1 MIDQRILKLLKTPE
15 EIKAEDL
22 PILEQEIGKYPFI
35 QSIRALYLYGTH
47 RHDLAAYKNLLTATA
62 AYTTDK
68 KILYQF
74 INRETKSENNNVVEE
89 KEIPATNDIVPLSN
103 AVSGNLKS
111 KFESTKST
119 FPKVKIEEEVVE
131 NQLGKEEEEITE
143 HIEEI
148 SEQNIESAQE
158 ILTDQQLIE
167 EVNVGD
173 FSTREDIEQ
182 SFDEENESI
191 PEVVEIVDISMEKSS
206 DEVAI
211 HDLIEVETKDVLEVE
226 ETILDEEPLV
236 EKDPIEENK
245 NSNEETIEVD
255 GQFEEKIEEKVPYEI
270 SIAEPIISKENSEIS
285 EIKKETT
292 QEDNSQL
299 SFYERF
305 DHLPKVEIKSVK
317 EEYISEAPKQ
327 NPERHLSEMDRLIAE
342 VEAKM
347 KQKKVNQT
355 EEIKVVEEE
364 VVNADI
370 SFAEN
375 YDSLNEIKT
384 LPVEPSTTVEDKK
397 EEEVVKEEVSH
408 DVQPEILIH
417 EDKNREWKPLMVEN
431 NLPDAL
437 ITIQKSEPEF
447 IAKIQQPIIE
457 EPKILE
463 EVLEINKAVE
473 QVQETEE
480 RPVLNVSFF
489 SNDVKPFEPVQ
500 KVDKIVEPIDNKEN
514 KLETVVSDTS
524 NVPHF
529 INTWQNW
536 LKVDKKD
543 SVLLEEN
550 NDTETVDEPENVE
563 VEKEEIKAK
572 AIETFIENNPKIS
585 KLKEETDFVVKE
597 KGENISHLMTETLAG
612 LYVQQ
617 KLYTKA
623 IGAYQILKEKYPDKE
638 EYFEEKIKEVKEI
651 RSAK

>member
-119 FPKVKIEEEVVE
+119 FPKVKTEENVVE

-167 EVNVGD
+167 EVNVDD
-173 FSTREDIEQ
+173 FSTREDIDH

-191 PEVVEIVDISMEKSS
+191 PEVVEIVDISVEKSS

-255 GQFEEKIEEKVPYEI
+255 GQFEELIEEKVPYEI

-375 YDSLNEIKT
+375 YDSLNEIKAVP
-384 LPVEPSTTVEDKK
+384 LEPSTLVEDKK
-397 EEEVVKEEVSH
+397 EEEVIKEEISR

-417 EDKNREWKPLMVEN
+417 EDTNREWKPLMVEN

-437 ITIQKSEPEF
+437 ITIQKSEPE
-447 IAKIQQPIIE
+447 ITAKIQQPIIE

-463 EVLEINKAVE
+463 EVLEINQAEE

-550 NDTETVDEPENVE
+550 NDTEHVDEPENVE

-638 EYFEEKIKEVKEI
+638 EYFEVKIKEVKEI